1 MPTATLKSP
10 KYPDLRNYLGGAPVD
25 ADLPRLELNDPST
38 GEVIARVPLS
48 TRDEV
53 DAAVE
58 AAAAAFPAWSALPIK
73 ERVQVFYRYKALLE
87 QHIEELAALITEEN
101 GKTLAESRAGLHRE
115 WRIARQV
122 MERASAGMIGVNVG
136 VPVPREPF
144 SFGGW
149 NESRFGV
156 GDITGRGSLEL
167 WTQTKKLMTKWNTT
181 GR

>member
-101 GKTLAESRAGLHRE
+101 GKTLPESRAEVLKAAE
-115 WRIARQV
+115 LTEFACSLPQIATGEVLEVSRGIECRVERFPVGIVAAIAVQLSEHGAALDHP
-122 MERASAGMIGVNVG
+122 ERARA
-136 VPVPREPF
+136 R
-144 SFGGW
+144 
-149 NESRFGV
+149 
-156 GDITGRGSLEL
+156 
-167 WTQTKKLMTKWNTT
+167 
-181 GR
+181 